1 MAEYDER
8 YEGNG
13 EEEEERLHNSHSRP
27 DSSPPPPDPTN
38 DDLPDSKSHHG
49 SREYDRESSRSREK
63 EREKGREKDRKRDK
77 GRDRDR
83 DRERSKDRER
93 DRDGEKERDRDRD
106 HHHRDRHRDRSER
119 RERGRDRDDDD
130 YYRSRDYDRRRDYDR
145 EDRHR
150 RRSRSR
156 SGSHSRARSE
166 HRSRSRSRSRSKS
179 KRTSG
184 FDMAP
189 PASAMLAGASAVAGQ
204 ITGANPAI
212 PGMFP
217 NMFPL
222 ATSQMQ
228 PFSALPVM
236 PVQAMTQQATR
247 HARRVYVG
255 GLPPTANEQSVA
267 TFFSQ
272 VMAKIGGNTAG
283 PGDAVVNVYINHDK
297 KFAFVE
303 MRSVEEASN
312 AMALDGIIFEGAPVK
327 VRRPTDYNPSL
338 AATLGPSQPNPN
350 LNLGAV
356 GLTPGSAGGLDGPD
370 RIFVG
375 GLPYYFTE
383 TQIRELLETF
393 GPLRGFD
400 LVKDRETG
408 NSKGY
413 AFCVY
418 QDLAV
423 TDIACAA
430 LNGIKMGDKTLT
442 VRRANQGANPQQ
454 PKPEQESI
462 LMHAQQQIAL
472 QKLMLQPA
480 LVATKVVCLTHA
492 VSSDELKDDED
503 YEEILDDMRQE
514 CSKFGTL
521 VNVVIPRPQ
530 PNGEATPGVG
540 KVFLEYVDVDGAT
553 KARAGLNGRK
563 FGGNQVVAVFY
574 PENKFAQGDYEG

>member
-1 MAEYDER
+1 MADYDER

-13 EEEEERLHNSHSRP
+13 EEEELHNSLPHPHPQP
-27 DSSPPPPDPTN
+27 DSSPHPTH
-38 DDLPDSKSHHG
+38 DDLTDSKSHHG
-49 SREYDRESSRSREK
+49 SRDYDRDSSRSRDK
-63 EREKGREKDRKRDK
+63 EREKGRDREKKREK
-77 GRDRDR
+77 GRDRERDRSRDRDSERSRDKDR
-83 DRERSKDRER
+83 DREKSKDRER
-93 DRDGEKERDRDRD
+93 DRDRDRDGGEKERDRDRD
-106 HHHRDRHRDRSER
+106 RHHRDRHRDRGER
-119 RERGRDRDDDD
+119 RERTRDRDDDD
-130 YYRSRDYDRRRDYDR
+130 HHRSRDFDRRRDYDR

-150 RRSRSR
+150 HRSRSQSQSR
-156 SGSHSRARSE
+156 SGGRSE

-204 ITGANPAI
+204 ITGANPTI

-222 ATSQMQ
+222 ATNQMQ
-228 PFSALPVM
+228 QFSALPVM

-503 YEEILDDMRQE
+503 YDEILDDMRQE
-514 CSKFGTL
+514 CSKFANL
-521 VNVVIPRPQ
+521 
-530 PNGEATPGVG
+530 
-540 KVFLEYVDVDGAT
+540 
-553 KARAGLNGRK
+553 
-563 FGGNQVVAVFY
+563 
-574 PENKFAQGDYEG
+574 

>member
-1 MAEYDER
+1 MAEYEREER

-13 EEEEERLHNSHSRP
+13 GGDVGVGGGGEGEGEDPLTLPFPSSA
-27 DSSPPPPDPTN
+27 SSPQPLDHAA
-38 DDLPDSKSHHG
+38 SKSRHE
-49 SREYDRESSRSREK
+49 SRDHDRESSRSREK
-63 EREKGREKDRKRDK
+63 EREKERKREKERH
-77 GRDRDR
+77 RDR
-83 DRERSKDRER
+83 DRERDRG
-93 DRDGEKERDRDRD
+93 DGEKERDSHHRDHRHRDRKDREKGRDREDGDSHRSRDRD
-106 HHHRDRHRDRSER
+106 H
-119 RERGRDRDDDD
+119 
-130 YYRSRDYDRRRDYDR
+130 DRRRDYDR
-145 EDRHR
+145 EERHK
-150 RRSRSR
+150 RRSRSI
-156 SGSHSRARSE
+156 SPSKDRSE
-166 HRSRSRSRSRSKS
+166 HGTRSRSRSKS
-179 KRTSG
+179 KRVSG
-184 FDMAP
+184 FDLAP
-189 PASAMLAGASAVAGQ
+189 PPSAMLAGAAAVTGQ
-204 ITGANPAI
+204 ISASNPTI
-212 PGMFP
+212 PGVLQ
-217 NMFPL
+217 NMFPM

-228 PFSALPVM
+228 PFSALPMM
-236 PVQAMTQQATR
+236 PIQAMTQQATR

-267 TFFSQ
+267 IFFSQ

-356 GLTPGSAGGLDGPD
+356 GLTPGSAGGLEGPD

-442 VRRANQGANPQQ
+442 VRRANQGTTQ

-472 QKLMLQPA
+472 QKLIFQPA
-480 LVATKVVCLTHA
+480 LVATKVVCLTNA
-492 VSSDELKDDED
+492 VSPDELKEDED
-503 YEEILDDMRQE
+503 FDEIIDDMRQE

-530 PNGEATPGVG
+530 PDGDLSGGVG
-540 KVFLEYVDVDGAT
+540 KVFLEYVDIEGAT
-553 KARAGLNGRK
+553 KARTGLNGRK
-563 FGGNQVVAVFY
+563 FGGNEVIAVFY